1 MNATRRKKIDRL
13 ISRMEEI
20 VSEIAEIAEAE
31 QEAYDKLSEKAQEG
45 DKGEAMQTTID
56 ALQSA
61 ESDAQSALDYLTD
74 ALPAEE

>member
-1 MNATRRKKIDRL
+1 MNATRRKKIDKL
-13 ISRMEEI
+13 VSRFEEL
-20 VSEIAEIAEAE
+20 IAEISEISEAE

-45 DKGEAMQTTID
+45 EKGETMQATID

-61 ESDAQSALDYLTD
+61 ESDAQSALDYLQD